1 MKIKLNKTT
10 SSGKDLWVEITNV
23 LEITTGNTVK
33 YIEDSFINQQGSLL
47 AICKWRIVD
56 ENNINIIPPVSDNSE
71 FMNGQLPSD
80 LYNIWNKTE
89 ENFAE
94 LMAQY
99 ISSTIVSNII
109 D

>member
-33 YIEDSFINQQGSLL
+33 YIEDSFINQQGSPL

-56 ENNINIIPPVSDNSE
+56 ENNTNIIPPVSDNSE

-80 LYNIWNKTE
+80 LYDIWNKTE

-99 ISSTIVSNII
+99 INSTIVSNII

>member
-10 SSGKDLWVEITNV
+10 SSGKDLWLEIINV

-33 YIEDSFINQQGSLL
+33 YSENSFVNQPGGPLV
-47 AICKWRIVD
+47 ICKWRILD
-56 ENNINIIPPVSDNSE
+56 ENNANIIPPVSDNSE

-80 LYNIWNKTE
+80 LYDMWNKTE

-99 ISSTIVSNII
+99 ISTTIVSNII